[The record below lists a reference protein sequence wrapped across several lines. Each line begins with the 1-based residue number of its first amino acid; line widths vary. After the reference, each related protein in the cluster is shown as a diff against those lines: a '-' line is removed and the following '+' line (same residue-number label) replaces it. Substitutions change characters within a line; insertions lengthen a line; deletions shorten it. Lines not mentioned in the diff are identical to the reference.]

1 MGTVDRFTEKKDK
14 PGIRDGFMTVE
25 AAMLSPVLISS
36 VLMLLFLTAHV
47 HNRTYA
53 YTRAAE
59 QAVSGH
65 EQELQHMF
73 AMGKVDCTRD
83 LTDTERRVGYSL
95 STLKI
100 GGEVW
105 HSIDE
110 EATYRIYRPIRQLR
124 QINSF
129 KETVGMLFD

>member
-1 MGTVDRFTEKKDK
+1 MGAGDHITEKRDK

-25 AAMLSPVLISS
+25 AAMLSPILISS
-36 VLMLLFLTAHV
+36 VFMLIFLTAHV
-47 HNRTYA
+47 HNRAYA
-53 YTRAAE
+53 YARAAE

-73 AMGKVDCTRD
+73 AMGKVYCTRD
-83 LTDTERRVGYSL
+83 LTDKERRVGYSL

-105 HSIDE
+105 RSIDE
-110 EATYRIYRPIRQLR
+110 EATYKIYRPIRDLR
-124 QINSF
+124 RINSL
-129 KETVGMLFD
+129 KETAEMLFE

>member
-1 MGTVDRFTEKKDK
+1 MGTDAHFTEKKDK

-25 AAMLSPVLISS
+25 AAMISPILISS

-47 HNRTYA
+47 HNRAYA

-105 HSIDE
+105 RSVDE

-129 KETVGMLFD
+129 KETVGMLFE